1 LVSPAVSSSVPQRV
15 LIVNDDAFELSSL
28 SAALRLHSVNV
39 IGEAQTIPIAQNLFR
54 SLQPDVV
61 IIDIQFCGEE
71 GVSLA
76 RSLRKDKAD
85 LGLIFM
91 TSCPDLRLLGL
102 REKDIPNGS
111 KIILKKSIADLLVIK
126 DSIKLSISSLTSKE
140 KMAWV
145 DSHGS
150 LHENAFTS
158 VLTDFTDIQIETLR
172 LLATGLSNA
181 EIGRTRF
188 VSEKSVEQ
196 IVARIAQHFNFLP
209 DRTKNLRVLITGE
222 YFKWLG
228 APRH

>member
-1 LVSPAVSSSVPQRV
+1 MLTAILSNVPQRV
-15 LIVNDDAFELSSL
+15 LIVNDDAFELSLL

-39 IGEAQTIPIAQNLFR
+39 IGEAQTIPIAQNLFK

-76 RSLRKDKAD
+76 RSLRKVKAD
-85 LGLIFM
+85 LGVILI

-102 REKDIPNGS
+102 REKDIPLGS

-126 DSIKLSISSLTSKE
+126 DSIALSIKSSTTKE

-150 LHENAFTS
+150 LHENSFTS
-158 VLTDFTDIQIETLR
+158 VLSDFTDIQIETLR

-181 EIGRTRF
+181 EIGRRRF

-196 IVARIAQHFNFLP
+196 IVARIAQHFGFLP
-209 DRTKNLRVLITGE
+209 DRTKNLRVLLTGE